1 MCALFSPE
9 SLQAGAVKGLKDS
22 GHAVHCCTSE
32 TLFTLHHR
40 VCVCVW
46 LVVVV
51 VVVVVVCVCVCVW
64 LCVCVCVLS
73 LIHI

>member
-22 GHAVHCCTSE
+22 GHAVHCCISE

-40 VCVCVW
+40 VCVCVGGGGGGGGGGG
-46 LVVVV
+46 
-51 VVVVVVCVCVCVW
+51 VCVCVCVCG
-64 LCVCVCVLS
+64 CVCV
-73 LIHI
+73 